1 VVSVGRDRS
10 GLFAPAVKEYSER
23 VAHYTKLELVEL
35 SAGRSKTEE
44 ARAILGRLRPSEWL
58 VALDEKGE
66 ERDSVAFSRIIE
78 RARNESR
85 DLCFALGGDDGLER
99 SVLERAWM
107 VLSLSKM
114 TLPHRLARVVLMEQ
128 LYRAHTLIRGEP
140 YHRV

>member
-1 VVSVGRDRS
+1 MGRDRS
-10 GLFAPAVKEYSER
+10 GLFAPAAKEYADR
-23 VAHYTKLELVEL
+23 VAHYAKLELVEL
-35 SAGRSKTEE
+35 GAGRSKAEE
-44 ARAILGRLRPSEWL
+44 ARAILARLRPSEWL

-66 ERDSVAFSRIIE
+66 QMDSVAFSRVVE
-78 RARNESR
+78 RARTESR